1 MFCMVGFAPPSD
13 QEKTG
18 IYGMYDT
25 FKSPNNILYKQFHYG
40 DLQFKTE
47 TRSITINSKQY
58 NLKITKTGRVCV
70 CNVKFD
76 YVEFNGSVIDSYT
89 SEPLPEDFRPS
100 AGCAAALNILGGT
113 ASMEILV
120 YADGRI
126 NLWSNVYKGTGQNPV
141 RGTVAWI
148 V

>member
-1 MFCMVGFAPPSD
+1 MFSIHVIAIIR
-13 QEKTG
+13 QL
-18 IYGMYDT
+18 
-25 FKSPNNILYKQFHYG
+25 NG

>member
-1 MFCMVGFAPPSD
+1 MGKIICRCNVISHISNLKFTT
-13 QEKTG
+13 Q
-18 IYGMYDT
+18 
-25 FKSPNNILYKQFHYG
+25 LRYG